1 MAVRHSRQGD
11 VWWLLPRCTYF
22 CKKKRVKFS
31 GPIIFPKNFAK
42 LVSGKHPVLTSFHT
56 SSWHPG
62 KHFNPSK
69 TSKYARSFMVNYM
82 PELYWDVNRLF
93 SLLLCLLVFIGYP
106 GYPSHTIMRAQAK
119 LRIVRAFKPICQI
132 EYLQRQWSGAT
143 GWVNLVNT
151 VWVKFKERP
160 NICYIEK
167 VMERGPKKSK
177 YGTTALWHY
186 GTMTLGHDG
195 TTASKK
201 I

>member
-1 MAVRHSRQGD
+1 MASTKMYIFLQ
-11 VWWLLPRCTYF
+11 
-22 CKKKRVKFS
+22 KKRVKFS

-42 LVSGKHPVLTSFHT
+42 LVLGKHPVLTSFHT

-69 TSKYARSFMVNYM
+69 TSKYAGSFMVNYM
-82 PELYWDVNRLF
+82 PELYWEDVNRLF
-93 SLLLCLLVFIGYP
+93 SLLLCLFVFIGYP

-167 VMERGPKKSK
+167 VMERGPKKK
-177 YGTTALWHY
+177 
-186 GTMTLGHDG
+186 
-195 TTASKK
+195 
-201 I
+201 

>member
-1 MAVRHSRQGD
+1 MSQLSQFCRIVLCRKRQSCRL
-11 VWWLLPRCTYF
+11 VTIETLITILTIENLNSWQSLLPDNQEWQWTA
-22 CKKKRVKFS
+22 
-31 GPIIFPKNFAK
+31 FAI
-42 LVSGKHPVLTSFHT
+42 LAMF
-56 SSWHPG
+56 
-62 KHFNPSK
+62 
-69 TSKYARSFMVNYM
+69 
-82 PELYWDVNRLF
+82 
-93 SLLLCLLVFIGYP
+93 GYP

-201 I
+201 NLKRINKKQPIKKSAK